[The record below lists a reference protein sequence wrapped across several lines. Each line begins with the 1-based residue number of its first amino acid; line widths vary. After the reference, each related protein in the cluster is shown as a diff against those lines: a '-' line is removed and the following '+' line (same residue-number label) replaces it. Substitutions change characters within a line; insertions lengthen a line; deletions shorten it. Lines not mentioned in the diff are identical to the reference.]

1 MLFDPVDLELLVRL
15 DDGQTQA
22 DIGSALH
29 IDQSAVSKLL
39 RGAEARSGLQLLER
53 EGRRL
58 TLSSAG
64 RELARKGAIALRQLR
79 ALDDYA
85 AALRAGRA
93 GSVRVLASST
103 PGSYLLPAPIAR
115 FMRALPN
122 SRVELDVTAMTGLW
136 SAFAAG
142 THDFAVAPRMVYA
155 GEVDAEPFCRDPIVL
170 FAAPDSPIAVGG
182 ASDPAALADQTLVA
196 KFAESYWNQVY
207 RDLGRRGYAFSGTID
222 LRSSEAV
229 KRTVECGIG
238 VGMLF
243 LSAVRREFEDGSL
256 VRLPM
261 SDPSFEQSYCIL
273 QRPGSVPTPLARRLI
288 DFLRATFADGGSA

>member
-1 MLFDPVDLELLVRL
+1 MLFDPVDLEVLVRL
-15 DDGQTQA
+15 DGGQTQA

-39 RGAEARSGLQLLER
+39 RGVESRSGLQLLER
-53 EGRRL
+53 DGRRL
-58 TLSSAG
+58 ALSSTG
-64 RELARKGAIALRQLR
+64 RELARKGAVALRQLR

-93 GSVRVLASST
+93 GSVRVLAAST

-122 SRVELDVTAMTGLW
+122 SRVELDVTTMTRLW
-136 SAFAAG
+136 REFASG

-155 GEVDAEPFCRDPIVL
+155 GEVDAEPFCSDPIVL
-170 FAAPDSPIAVGG
+170 FAAPGSPLVANG
-182 ASDPAALADQTLVA
+182 AAAPAALADQTVVG
-196 KFAESYWNQVY
+196 KFAESYWSQIY
-207 RDLGRRGYAFSGTID
+207 RDLGRRGYAFADMID

-243 LSAVRREFEDGSL
+243 LSSVRREFEDGTL
-256 VRLPM
+256 VRLPI

-273 QRPGSVPTPLARRLI
+273 QRPGSVPTPLARRLM
-288 DFLRATFADGGSA
+288 DYLRTTFAGDATA